1 MEEGVYEGGVFA
13 KGHYRWKEECVHRP
27 RSVRAEHVQEILI
40 QVFWGAREGGMGG
53 KARCERKSQPMVSLV
68 CLPEGL

>member
-1 MEEGVYEGGVFA
+1 MKEGCLLKGITGGKKSA
-13 KGHYRWKEECVHRP
+13 HRP

-53 KARCERKSQPMVSLV
+53 KARCERKS
-68 CLPEGL
+68 